1 MTQAAPT
8 TALQELHALVAKS
21 FKDRIEQDLEDKLP
35 TDAATLGAAIK
46 FLKDNNISADPANKD
61 DLNELRQGLTD
72 ARAARA
78 KARAERASN
87 VIAMADH
94 DLRAGTGQ

>member
-1 MTQAAPT
+1 MTQAATT

-21 FKDRIEQDLEDKLP
+21 FKERIETDLKDELP

-46 FLKDNNISADPANKD
+46 FLKDNNISADPANKE
-61 DLNELRQGLTD
+61 DLNELRQGLID

-78 KARAERASN
+78 KARADRASN

-94 DLRAGTGQ
+94 DLRTGTGQ